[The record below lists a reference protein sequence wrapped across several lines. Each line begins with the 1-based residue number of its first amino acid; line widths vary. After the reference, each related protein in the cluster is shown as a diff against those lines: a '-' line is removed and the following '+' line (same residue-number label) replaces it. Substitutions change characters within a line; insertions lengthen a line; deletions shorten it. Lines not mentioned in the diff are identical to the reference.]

1 MLETESNI
9 YCLLKTCLDYKK
21 KEKLKYKEIKGSRQ
35 TNETKI
41 LPWYTNGILIGIL
54 YYTNISIFTVLGS
67 VHLVIICL
75 FYKFYQKSKTFY

>member
-35 TNETKI
+35 TQMKQKYC
-41 LPWYTNGILIGIL
+41 LGILMV
-54 YYTNISIFTVLGS
+54 Y
-67 VHLVIICL
+67 
-75 FYKFYQKSKTFY
+75 